1 MIFKMFRK
9 KGCGISGFG
18 IGQNE
23 DFKMEISNLEVL
35 LCRGCSI
42 FVCFVFVV
50 VIVVCF
56 FLPFLNNQP
65 DDIVVMCFH
74 WKTCSVNCYFFH

>member
-1 MIFKMFRK
+1 MIFKMLWK
-9 KGCGISGFG
+9 KGCGISGFE

-50 VIVVCF
+50 VIVGF
-56 FLPFLNNQP
+56 FLFL
-65 DDIVVMCFH
+65 F
-74 WKTCSVNCYFFH
+74 

>member
-9 KGCGISGFG
+9 KGCGISGFE

-35 LCRGCSI
+35 LCGCSI

-50 VIVVCF
+50 VIVGF
-56 FLPFLNNQP
+56 F
-65 DDIVVMCFH
+65 
-74 WKTCSVNCYFFH
+74 CSFFK